1 MRPGL
6 IDCDVNS
13 TLGFFNMV
21 AMNEHKRKMAFSRDF
36 LALIVVSEQNFNKSL
51 RQ

>member
-6 IDCDVNS
+6 NDCDVNN